1 VFVGAQVDLHV
12 LNPLEAAHR
21 STLVVGALLIV
32 VAVAGKILAGYAP
45 FWFRGRK
52 IVIGVGM
59 VPRGEVGLIFAQA
72 GRQSG
77 VLDAGFYQVP
87 EAQWET
93 GSSPVLHDGIVVIQ
107 ADVQKGSFL
116 AAFDASNGR
125 ELWRQSRSDVPTW
138 STPTR

>member
-1 VFVGAQVDLHV
+1 KGKRPPKASPP
-12 LNPLEAAHR
+12 N
-21 STLVVGALLIV
+21 STLAPDGQRLIAFFGSEGLYAYDLKGKLLWQ
-32 VAVAGKILAGYAP
+32 KDL
-45 FWFRGRK
+45 
-52 IVIGVGM
+52 
-59 VPRGEVGLIFAQA
+59 
-72 GRQSG
+72 G

-125 ELWRQSRSDVPTW
+125 ELWRQPRTDVPTW
-138 STPTR
+138 STP